1 MLTKSSRLLIL
12 MVVASLFM
20 QGCAALVVGAGV
32 GAASAAHDRRTLGT
46 QIDDK
51 TATARLASKFSNNSN
66 LDSAKI
72 DITVFNGIALLV
84 GQAPTESIKAEIS
97 TTAQTVEN
105 LRKIHNQMRVAE
117 PIPATVIA
125 NDTWLASK
133 VKTALIGDKRVD
145 GLNIIVEVEDSE
157 VFLMGLVDSNEADI
171 AVEVARNVNGVARVI
186 KAFEYK

>member
-1 MLTKSSRLLIL
+1 MLFSSGRSLIL
-12 MVVASLFM
+12 IAMTTLLL

-46 QIDDK
+46 QLDDK
-51 TATARLASKFSNNSN
+51 TATARLAAKFANNAK
-66 LDSAKI
+66 LDSARI
-72 DITVFNGIALLV
+72 DITVFNGIVLLV
-84 GQAPTESIKAEIS
+84 GQAPSESIRAEVS
-97 TTAQTVEN
+97 STAQTVDN
-105 LRKIHNQMRVAE
+105 LRKIHNQMRIAE

-157 VFLMGLVDSNEADI
+157 VFLMGLVDNSEADI
-171 AVEVARNVNGVARVI
+171 AVEIARNVNGVARVI
-186 KAFEYK
+186 KAFENN

>member
-1 MLTKSSRLLIL
+1 MFSKTNSLIALVILTTLGL
-12 MVVASLFM
+12 

-51 TATARLASKFSNNSN
+51 TATARLASEFANNAK
-66 LDSAKI
+66 LDRARI
-72 DITVFNGIALLV
+72 DITVFNGIVLLV
-84 GQAPTESIKAEIS
+84 GQAPTEAIRQEVS
-97 TTAQTVEN
+97 TTAQRVKN
-105 LRKIHNQMRVAE
+105 LRKIHNQMRIGE

-145 GLNIIVEVEDSE
+145 GLNIIVEIEDSE
-157 VFLMGLVDSNEADI
+157 VFLMGLVKPSEADI
-171 AVEVARNVNGVARVI
+171 AVEIARNVNGVTRVI
-186 KAFEYK
+186 KAFENQ